1 MTAIEVPHRIDG
13 RDDAPALILSN
24 SLGSTMAM
32 WDPQVGPL
40 AEHFRVVRYEHR
52 GHGDAPVPPGPYE
65 LDELG
70 GDLVA
75 LMDRLGI
82 ERAHVAGLSLGGMV
96 GMWMGI
102 NAPERVD
109 RLVLLCTSAMLS
121 KDHDWGERA
130 RLVREGGTEAI
141 ADAVG
146 ARWFTPEFVEREP
159 ELTTRMKQMIID
171 TPDEGYAGCCGAIE
185 QMDLIP
191 ELQRIQAPTLVIA
204 GAEDPATPPRHSERM
219 AELIPD
225 ARLEVVEHAAH
236 LATVEQPEVVTALM
250 RDHLL
255 AGRVGAPA
263 R

>member
-1 MTAIEVPHRIDG
+1 VPAG
-13 RDDAPALILSN
+13 RYD
-24 SLGSTMAM
+24 
-32 WDPQVGPL
+32 
-40 AEHFRVVRYEHR
+40 
-52 GHGDAPVPPGPYE
+52 

-70 GDLVA
+70 ADLLA

-121 KDHDWGERA
+121 DDHDWAERA

-141 ADAVG
+141 ADAVS

-159 ELTTRMKQMIID
+159 ELTARMKQMILD
-171 TPDEGYAGCCGAIE
+171 TPAEGYAGCCGVIE

-191 ELQRIQAPTLVIA
+191 DLGRIQAPTLVIA
-204 GAEDPATPPRHSERM
+204 GADDPATPPRHAERM
-219 AELIPD
+219 AQLIPD
-225 ARLEVVEHAAH
+225 ARLEVLDRAAH
-236 LATVEQPEVVTALM
+236 LANVEQPEAVTALM
-250 RDHLL
+250 REHLL
-255 AGRVGAPA
+255 GGRAGGPA